1 VSSIMRRLF
10 SRRGERDDRASV
22 SGPLIVVNI
31 NFFGLDAARSFF
43 SFLRRRR
50 RVPASEATRRI
61 STQSRQSSFVGGGRS
76 RALAELDAR
85 IEPNEPRGFDH
96 GAAPVI
102 DETTDVYGAETAWM
116 IERARRGRQR

>member
-1 VSSIMRRLF
+1 MSILRRLVA
-10 SRRGERDDRASV
+10 RRERGDRPSDR
-22 SGPLIVVNI
+22 GPLIVVNMNI
-31 NFFGLDAARSFF
+31 NFLGFDAAGWLRG
-43 SFLRRRR
+43 LVRRRR
-50 RVPASEATRRI
+50 RIPASEAPRRI
-61 STQSRQSSFVGGGRS
+61 STQSSFVGGGRG

-85 IEPNEPRGFDH
+85 IEPSELPRGFDH